1 MTRAQR
7 ETGIERVA
15 TLENRNAELMALIG
29 RYEPSTAM
37 EEVLIE
43 IMAEN
48 QDVINQLEKA
58 TSAKY
63 EFLFNFEGGGWNSEW
78 AHTKEEAMELA
89 KAKYSTDD
97 YKGTCIPDMKSFRV
111 STPADYNNLLSLFY

>member
-1 MTRAQR
+1 MTHAQR
-7 ETGIERVA
+7 QSALERILV
-15 TLENRNAELMALIG
+15 LKNRNSNMHALCNAVEI
-29 RYEPSTAM
+29 SDVM
-37 EEVLIE
+37 EKEIIE
-43 IMAEN
+43 QMAEN

-63 EFLFNFEGGGWNSEW
+63 EFLFNFTSGGWNSEY

-89 KAKYSTDD
+89 KAKYSKKD
-97 YKGTCIPDMKSFRV
+97 YKGNCIPDMKTFRV

>member
-1 MTRAQR
+1 MTNSQR
-7 ETGIERVA
+7 QSALSRISV
-15 TLENRNAELMALIG
+15 LKNRNINMHAMCNVMEL
-29 RYEPSTAM
+29 SDVM
-37 EEVLIE
+37 ENEIIE
-43 IMAEN
+43 QMAEN

-97 YKGTCIPDMKSFRV
+97 YKGTCVPDMKSFRV

>member
-1 MTRAQR
+1 MTQAQR

-15 TLENRNAELMALIG
+15 TLENRNAELMALIS
-29 RYEPSTAM
+29 RYEPSTVM
-37 EEVLIE
+37 EEVLVE

-48 QDVINQLEKA
+48 ETTIEKLQKA

-63 EFLFNFEGGGWNSEW
+63 EFLFNFEGGGWNSEY

-89 KAKYSTDD
+89 KAKYSTAD
-97 YKGTCIPDMKSFRV
+97 YKGTCVPDMKTFRV

>member
-1 MTRAQR
+1 MTQAQR
-7 ETGIERVA
+7 QSALERIII
-15 TLENRNAELMALIG
+15 LKNRNINMHAMCNVMEL
-29 RYEPSTAM
+29 SDVM
-37 EEVLIE
+37 ENE
-43 IMAEN
+43 ILEQMAEN

-63 EFLFNFEGGGWNSEW
+63 EFLFNFEGGGWNSEY

-97 YKGTCIPDMKSFRV
+97 YKGTCVPDMKTFRV

>member
-1 MTRAQR
+1 MTNAQR
-7 ETGIERVA
+7 QSGLARITV
-15 TLENRNAELMALIG
+15 LKNRNINMHAMCNVMEL
-29 RYEPSTAM
+29 SDVM
-37 EEVLIE
+37 ENEIIE
-43 IMAEN
+43 QMAEN

-58 TSAKY
+58 TSARY
-63 EFLFNFEGGGWNSEW
+63 EFLFNFIGGGWNSEW

-97 YKGTCIPDMKSFRV
+97 YKGTCVPDMKSFRV

>member
-1 MTRAQR
+1 MTNAQR
-7 ETGIERVA
+7 QSALARISV
-15 TLENRNAELMALIG
+15 LKNRNINMHAMCNVMEL
-29 RYEPSTAM
+29 SDVM
-37 EEVLIE
+37 ENEIIE
-43 IMAEN
+43 QMAEN

-58 TSAKY
+58 TSARY

-89 KAKYSTDD
+89 KAKYSTAD
-97 YKGTCIPDMKSFRV
+97 YTGTCVPDMKSFRV

>member
-1 MTRAQR
+1 MTNAQR
-7 ETGIERVA
+7 QSALARITV
-15 TLENRNAELMALIG
+15 LKNRNINMHAMCNVMEL
-29 RYEPSTAM
+29 SDVM
-37 EEVLIE
+37 ENEIIE
-43 IMAEN
+43 QMAEN

-63 EFLFNFEGGGWNSEW
+63 EFLFNFEGGGWNSEY

-89 KAKYSTDD
+89 KAKYSTAD
-97 YKGTCIPDMKSFRV
+97 YKGTCVPDMKSFRV

>member
-1 MTRAQR
+1 MTREQR
-7 ETGIERVA
+7 ETGIERVS

-37 EEVLIE
+37 EEVLNE

-48 QDVINQLEKA
+48 TATIEKLQKA

-63 EFLFNFEGGGWNSEW
+63 EFLFNFEGGGWNSEY

-89 KAKYSTDD
+89 KAKYITEY

-111 STPADYNNLLSLFY
+111 STPSDHANLMSMFY

>member
-1 MTRAQR
+1 MTQAQR
-7 ETGIERVA
+7 QSGLERIII
-15 TLENRNAELMALIG
+15 LKNRNINMHAMCNVMEL
-29 RYEPSTAM
+29 SDVM
-37 EEVLIE
+37 ENEIIE
-43 IMAEN
+43 QMAEN

-89 KAKYSTDD
+89 KVKYSTDD
-97 YKGTCIPDMKSFRV
+97 YKGTCVPDMKSFRV

>member
-1 MTRAQR
+1 MTNSQR
-7 ETGIERVA
+7 QSALSRISV
-15 TLENRNAELMALIG
+15 LKNRNINMHAMCNVMEL
-29 RYEPSTAM
+29 SDVM
-37 EEVLIE
+37 ENEIIE
-43 IMAEN
+43 QMAEN

-58 TSAKY
+58 TSARY

-97 YKGTCIPDMKSFRV
+97 CKGTCVPDMKTFRV
-111 STPADYNNLLSLFY
+111 STPGDYNNLLSLFY

>member
-1 MTRAQR
+1 MTQAQR
-7 ETGIERVA
+7 QSGLARISV
-15 TLENRNAELMALIG
+15 LKNRNINMHAMCNVMEL
-29 RYEPSTAM
+29 SDVM
-37 EEVLIE
+37 ENEIIE
-43 IMAEN
+43 QMAEN

-58 TSAKY
+58 TSARY
-63 EFLFNFEGGGWNSEW
+63 EFLFNFEGGGWNSEY

-97 YKGTCIPDMKSFRV
+97 YKGTCVPDMKSFRV

>member
-1 MTRAQR
+1 MTNSQR
-7 ETGIERVA
+7 QSALSRISV
-15 TLENRNAELMALIG
+15 LKNRNINMHAMCNVMEL
-29 RYEPSTAM
+29 SDVM
-37 EEVLIE
+37 ENEIIE
-43 IMAEN
+43 QMAEN

-58 TSAKY
+58 TSARY

-97 YKGTCIPDMKSFRV
+97 YKGTCVPDMKSFRV

>member
-1 MTRAQR
+1 MTREQR
-7 ETGIERVA
+7 ATGIERVA

-48 QDVINQLEKA
+48 ASAIEKLQKA

-63 EFLFNFEGGGWNSEW
+63 EFLFNFTSGGWNSEY

-89 KAKYSTDD
+89 KAKYSTED
-97 YKGTCIPDMKSFRV
+97 YKGNCIPDMKSFRV
-111 STPADYNNLLSLFY
+111 STPSDYNNLLSLFY

>member
-1 MTRAQR
+1 MTNAQR
-7 ETGIERVA
+7 QSGLARISV
-15 TLENRNAELMALIG
+15 LKNRNANMHAMCNVMEL
-29 RYEPSTAM
+29 SDVM
-37 EEVLIE
+37 ENEIIE
-43 IMAEN
+43 QMAEN

-63 EFLFNFEGGGWNSEW
+63 EFLFNFEGGGWNSEY

-89 KAKYSTDD
+89 KAKYSTED
-97 YKGTCIPDMKSFRV
+97 YKGTCVPDMTTFRV